1 MIDYPLSEIERRITV
16 MRQHIHAMLRHAD
29 ALRGDDRQKAFNA
42 ADELTKGLD
51 ALIAERNALAHDAN

>member
-1 MIDYPLSEIERRITV
+1 
-16 MRQHIHAMLRHAD
+16 MREHIHAMLRNAE

-51 ALIAERNALAHDAN
+51 ALIAERNTLAHDAD